1 MSQNDRSVPNRNVPN
16 RPGPKRIIDML
27 GGQKKWDV
35 MLDEVLNTE
44 FVVTSIDPTRYASK
58 DCAVGDVT
66 TKDGPKVVLF
76 HSTVIA
82 RILLEHKA
90 ELPLL
95 CKVTRKGKRYHFTA

>member
-1 MSQNDRSVPNRNVPN
+1 MSQDSRTVPNRAVPS

-27 GGQKKWDV
+27 GGKKHWDL
-35 MLDEVLNTE
+35 MLDQLLDIE
-44 FVVTSIDPTRYASK
+44 FVVTSIDATRYASK

-82 RILLEHKA
+82 KTLLDHRGD
-90 ELPLL
+90 LPLL
-95 CKVTRKGKRYHFTA
+95 CKVTRKGKRYQFTS

>member
-1 MSQNDRSVPNRNVPN
+1 MSQNDRPATNRTVPS

-27 GGQKKWDV
+27 GGAKKWDL
-35 MLDEVLNTE
+35 MLDQLLDTE
-44 FVVTSIDPTRYASK
+44 FVVTSIDATRYASK

-82 RILLEHKA
+82 KTLLEHKA
-90 ELPLL
+90 DLPLL
-95 CKVTRKGKRYHFTA
+95 CKVTRKGKRYQFTS